1 MVEIRSATE
10 QDAEAIASL
19 HARVWRATYHA
30 LAPASA
36 MAALTTQARLVRWR
50 ALLHDPA
57 AGQITPVAD
66 GGDTLAG
73 FGQLAPSALEV
84 FEGRHE
90 IKFLYVGEA
99 HRARGIGRRLMTALA
114 GAAID
119 QDARG
124 VALGVVD
131 GNDRAIEFYR
141 HLGGRHIGRYT
152 DAGPVWR
159 SDNLVYA
166 WDDLA
171 SLAGRRVA

>member
-1 MVEIRSATE
+1 MVAIRGATE

-36 MAALTTQARLVRWR
+36 MAALTTEVRLVRWR
-50 ALLHDPA
+50 ALLHAPA
-57 AGQITPVAD
+57 AGQITLVAD
-66 GGDTLAG
+66 EGDTLAG
-73 FGQLAPSALEV
+73 FGQLAPATLEV
-84 FEGRHE
+84 FGGRHE
-90 IKFLYVGEA
+90 IKFLYVDEA

-114 GAAID
+114 EAAID
-119 QDARG
+119 QGARG
-124 VALGVVD
+124 VALGVVN

-141 HLGGRHIGRYT
+141 HLGGRRVGRYT

-166 WDDLA
+166 WDDLK
-171 SLAGRRVA
+171 SLAGPRAP